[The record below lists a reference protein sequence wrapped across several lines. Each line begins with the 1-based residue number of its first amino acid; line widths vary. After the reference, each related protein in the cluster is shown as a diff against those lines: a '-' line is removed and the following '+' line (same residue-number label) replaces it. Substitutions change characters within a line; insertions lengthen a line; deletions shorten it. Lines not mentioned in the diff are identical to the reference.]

1 MCGICGVMDNGNAC
15 LSDTLEMLSKIRHR
29 GPDSVGAYM
38 DGNIWTGKCLD
49 DFKGINQKGNI
60 SLGQSRLEIV
70 GGKEGIQPI
79 SSSRL
84 AIVHNGEIYN
94 YRELKPLVRNGSIK
108 GDNDSEVLVNFIE
121 EFYDGDLLD
130 AVKKAVPFLDGMYAF
145 AVTDGQ
151 SLVLARDPIGKKPL
165 YFTDEFPFRFASER
179 KAIFNGNGNI
189 KRLVPGAVL
198 EVRENK
204 IKIENGREIEK
215 PPIDITDMEEALD
228 MYEGVFDKAIEKRVA
243 GLDKVGV
250 LFSGGIDSVLVAR
263 ALQLKGCSTTCYSVG
278 TENSSDMKMA
288 KKVARELELDL
299 KVNYLTEE
307 STKHLLTEII
317 ESIELNGLL
326 QVEVAIPM
334 YIAARSCSDDGHK
347 VMFSGQ
353 AADELFAGYSWY
365 KDIVK
370 ENGHLTLH
378 HKLWEDIEYLYL
390 DTLEREDRMAM
401 AHAIEI
407 RAPFL
412 DRELIRTVMRFAPHL
427 KIKDGEDAHRKL
439 VHRKLAQRKGIPAEI
454 AFREK
459 SPAQDGTGVHNV
471 IKALAYKHF
480 KNRNFE
486 EADLLDYGSNYRYL
500 DEDYGTPEMIAF
512 LSEITSKNNV
522 EFLATDNED
531 SQFVEASK
539 I

>member
-1 MCGICGVMDNGNAC
+1 MCGICGVMGDGNAY
-15 LSDTLEMLSKIRHR
+15 LSDTLEMLSRIRHR
-29 GPDSVGAYM
+29 GPDSVGTYI
-38 DGNIWTGKCLD
+38 DGNVWTGKCLG
-49 DFKGINQKGNI
+49 DFKGVNQKGNI

-70 GGKEGIQPI
+70 GGEEGIQPI
-79 SSSRL
+79 TSSRL

-94 YRELKPLVRNGSIK
+94 YKELKPLVQHNSIK
-108 GDNDSEVLVNFIE
+108 GENDSEILVNVIE

-145 AVTDGQ
+145 AVTDGR

-179 KAIFNGNGNI
+179 KAILNGNGNI
-189 KRLVPGAVL
+189 KRLLPGAVL

-228 MYEGVFDKAIEKRVA
+228 MYEGVFDKAIEKRIA
-243 GLDKVGV
+243 GLDRVGV

-263 ALQLKGCSTTCYSVG
+263 ALQLQGCNTTCYSVG
-278 TENSSDMKMA
+278 TEDSSDMKMA

-299 KVNYLTEE
+299 RVNYLTEE
-307 STKHLLTEII
+307 SIKRLLTEII

-334 YIAARSCSDDGHK
+334 YIAARSCSNDGHK

-370 ENGHLTLH
+370 EKGHLTLH

-427 KIKDGEDAHRKL
+427 KIRDGEDTHRKL
-439 VHRKLAQRKGIPAEI
+439 VHRGLALRKGIPMDI

-459 SPAQDGTGVHNV
+459 APAQDGTGVHNV
-471 IKALAYKHF
+471 IKALADKHF

-500 DEDYGTPEMIAF
+500 GEDYGTPEMIAF

-522 EFLATDNED
+522 HILAKDNENA
-531 SQFVEASK
+531 QFVKMDK